1 VDTKHLG
8 QKQLAA
14 RWGISEASLERWR
27 SEGIG
32 PKFLKL
38 PGRVFNR
45 QVDIEAFEESRL
57 STSTKTLAGPL
68 SSNENVAFH
77 RHFCIS
83 ADVLD
88 WTQLLK

>member
-1 VDTKHLG
+1 MDTKHLG

-14 RWGISEASLERWR
+14 RWSISEASLERWR

-32 PKFLKL
+32 PKFLNASST
-38 PGRVFNR
+38 GRSISKPSKSLACQHR
-45 QVDIEAFEESRL
+45 QRPWLGRL
-57 STSTKTLAGPL
+57 G
-68 SSNENVAFH
+68 SNENVAFH

-88 WTQLLK
+88 